1 MPNLPSEI
9 EFCALLSYA
18 TFPTT
23 DDEKRAKAVS
33 LDLKQGKR
41 YGNPPQTICQ
51 RVAQRVLDLRDSPEF
66 LGFFGPDVLAIPIP
80 SSSLKQPGSLR
91 IPYELGL
98 ALREVGLVGEV
109 LELAERM
116 SALPKSAAS
125 LPGKRSKAIDHFNT
139 VQVTKK
145 LIAPSWIL
153 LVDDVIT
160 RGATMLGI
168 AGRVME
174 AYPGIPVLGF
184 AAMRALSQPDPFVR
198 LVDPCRGRVSLS
210 GDQTFRRP

>member
-18 TFPTT
+18 TNPTT

-41 YGNPPQTICQ
+41 YRNPPQTICQ

-66 LGFFGPDVLAIPIP
+66 LGFFGPDVLVVPIP

-91 IPYELGL
+91 IPHELGL

-109 LELAERM
+109 LELAVRM
-116 SALPKSAAS
+116 SALPKSAVS
-125 LPGKRSKAIDHFNT
+125 LPGNRSKAIDHFNT

-145 LIAPSWIL
+145 LIAPSSIL

-184 AAMRALSQPDPFVR
+184 AAMRALSHPHPFER
-198 LVDPCRGRVSLS
+198 LVDPCRGRVTLS